1 MCASVAL
8 NQYSRSN
15 RQHYKSS
22 PVLFFSPSL
31 PFSSKGSTLVLIRGR
46 LARPVVSEAQP
57 EWQLTI
63 KISAAVVVVADA
75 DAGAVVCQL
84 CCWAVVQSTHVMLL
98 LGLVVCPEV
107 RAWGTALGHLLAIAP
122 KLYWARTTTT
132 TAAAASLYDCR
143 WCPYLSLEV

>member
-1 MCASVAL
+1 MCTSVAL

-22 PVLFFSPSL
+22 PVLFFSLSL

-46 LARPVVSEAQP
+46 LARPVVSLSEAQP

-84 CCWAVVQSTHVMLL
+84 CC
-98 LGLVVCPEV
+98 
-107 RAWGTALGHLLAIAP
+107 
-122 KLYWARTTTT
+122 
-132 TAAAASLYDCR
+132 
-143 WCPYLSLEV
+143 